1 MIPFCKTRKPKIAWE
16 APDIHSSVK
25 KKMGEYAVWLNCPSP
40 KTMHGIISGS
50 RRVGSTSFHINV
62 YKLEHI

>member
-1 MIPFCKTRKPKIAWE
+1 MW
-16 APDIHSSVK
+16 
-25 KKMGEYAVWLNCPSP
+25 EYAVWLNCPSP